1 MLTEDLNQPQ
11 REAVMYNEGPSLIIA
26 GAGSGKTR
34 VLTCKVAYLLH
45 LGLAPHQILALTF
58 TNKAAREM
66 RERVALMVDAEQAKR
81 LAMGTFHSVF
91 ARILRTEANLVGL
104 KSDYTIYDTADSKN
118 LIKSI
123 VKEMSLDEKIYK
135 ANLVLSR
142 ISSAKNN
149 FIVANLYAGSE
160 HIKQDFLMQIPRVK
174 DIYSTYVKR
183 CMSANAVDFDDILL
197 LTTQLFK
204 EHPEV
209 LEKYQNRFQFIL
221 VDEYQDTN
229 LVQFLLIKSLAEKNH
244 KVCVVGDDAQSI
256 YAFRGANI
264 ENILKFSKNYP
275 EAKLF
280 KLERN
285 YRSSRNIVAAAGSLI
300 AKNRRQ
306 IPKNIFSEKEE
317 GDKIKILPAYSDVEE
332 ALIVSNKI
340 GDLKNR
346 FGYDWK
352 DFAVLYRTNAQSRLI
367 EDTLRKRNIPYVI
380 YGGLSF
386 YQRKEVK
393 DVLAYIRLILNTD
406 DEEAFK
412 RIINY
417 PTRGIGDTT
426 ISKLS
431 STANLHHVS
440 LFEVASNALNY
451 ALPVNVGTAAKLKS
465 FVTLINELKA
475 FESTMS
481 LYDFAREILLRSNIP
496 QTLNEENTTESESA
510 RENIEELLNSIRL
523 FEDMGKEEGR
533 EGIKLSDF
541 MAEVALLTDMD
552 LDKNVETSRVTL
564 MTIHSA
570 KGLEFKNVFVTGL
583 EESLFPSIHAMEN
596 DTELEEERRLLYV
609 AITRSEEHCFLSYAK
624 SRYRNGSLQY
634 PSRSRFVDDIDPR
647 YLEFPM
653 DRNISQ
659 SKSIDFSKRDE
670 NFFNSFSKPSLPKHL
685 VRIGDNSKPTANNN
699 TNLSVKEGMRIEHE
713 RFGIGTI
720 TRIDDTPDGTRI
732 YVDFETSGS
741 RVLLLK
747 FTKFKIIS

>member
-1 MLTEDLNQPQ
+1 MFTEDLNQPQ
-11 REAVMYNEGPSLIIA
+11 CEAVMYNEGPSLIIA

-34 VLTCKVAYLLH
+34 VLTYKVAYLLH

-66 RERVALMVDAEQAKR
+66 RERIALMVDAEQAKR

-135 ANLVLSR
+135 VNLILSR

-149 FIVANLYAGSE
+149 FIAANLYAGSE
-160 HIKQDFLMQIPRVK
+160 HVKQDFLMQIPRVK
-174 DIYSTYVKR
+174 DIYSTYVQR

-244 KVCVVGDDAQSI
+244 KICVVGDDAQSI

-264 ENILKFSKNYP
+264 ENILKFTKNYP

-340 GDLKNR
+340 SDLKNK
-346 FGYDWK
+346 FGCDWN
-352 DFAVLYRTNAQSRLI
+352 DFAVLYRTNSQSRLI

-412 RIINY
+412 RVVNY
-417 PTRGIGDTT
+417 PIRGIGDTT
-426 ISKLS
+426 ILKLS

-440 LFEVASNALNY
+440 LFEVASNVLNY
-451 ALPVNVGTAAKLKS
+451 ALPVNAGTAAKLKS
-465 FVTLINELKA
+465 FVNLINELKSL
-475 FESTMS
+475 ESTMS
-481 LYDFAREILLRSNIP
+481 LYEFAREILLRSNIL
-496 QTLNEENTTESESA
+496 QTLNEENTAESESA
-510 RENIEELLNSIRL
+510 RENIEELLNSIHL
-523 FEDMGKEEGR
+523 FEDMSREEGR
-533 EGIKLSDF
+533 DGVKLSDF

-634 PSRSRFVDDIDPR
+634 PSRSRFIDDIDPR
-647 YLEFPM
+647 YLEFPTDKNM
-653 DRNISQ
+653 SQ
-659 SKSIDFSKRDE
+659 KPIDFSKRDE
-670 NFFNSFSKPSLPKHL
+670 SFFNSFSKPQLPKRL
-685 VRIGDNSKPTANNN
+685 VPISNNPKQITNNN

-720 TRIDDTPDGTRI
+720 NRIDDTPDGTRI

-747 FTKFKIIS
+747 FTKFKILS